1 MKIAIVIHRY
11 GTEINGGSELHCR
24 WIAERLVKFHQ
35 VEVLTTCA
43 QDYITWRNAF
53 PEGIQV
59 LNGVSVHRFKVD
71 KERNTYEFA
80 WQSKKVFRHPATNS
94 LKAELKWLNAEG
106 PYSPKL
112 IQYIETNKQNYDIF
126 IFYCY
131 RYYLSYHGILA
142 VPEKSILVP
151 TAEHDQT
158 IYLKLS
164 KNLLN
169 QPKAII
175 YLSLEEKQLI
185 EKVTGNDAIPNAVLG
200 IGIDIP
206 QTLQPDDFRKKY
218 RIDGDYIIYVGRID
232 PNKGNDQL
240 FHYFVHYL
248 RSHPDKSLKLV
259 LLGKN
264 VMKIPKD
271 KHIVHL
277 GFVSDQDK
285 LNAIAAAKLFV
296 MPSNYESLC
305 MALLEAWSVGKAV
318 LVNGNC
324 EVLKG
329 HCQRSN
335 GGLYY
340 QSYTEFES
348 TLDYLLSHDTE
359 RNQLGIQGK
368 KYIKQNF
375 NWQNVEQNYLHFINK
390 IEQVHRI
397 V

>member
-1 MKIAIVIHRY
+1 MRIAIVIHRY
-11 GTEINGGSELHCR
+11 GTELNGGSELHCR
-24 WIAERLVKFHQ
+24 WIAERLAKHHQ

-43 QDYITWRNAF
+43 QDYISWRNEF
-53 PEGIQV
+53 SEGKQEI
-59 LNGVSVHRFKVD
+59 NGVMVHRFKVE
-71 KERNTYEFA
+71 KERNIYDFA
-80 WQSKKVFRHPATNS
+80 WQSKKVFRNPASNS
-94 LKAELKWLNAEG
+94 LKSELKWLSSEG

-112 IQYIETNKQNYDIF
+112 IEYIVSNKPHYDIF

-131 RYYLSYHGILA
+131 RYYLSYHGIFA
-142 VPEKSILVP
+142 VPEKSILIP

-158 IYLKLS
+158 IYLNIAKTI
-164 KNLLN
+164 LN
-169 QPKAII
+169 KPKGII
-175 YLSLEEKQLI
+175 YLSPEEKQLI
-185 EKVTGNDAIPNAVLG
+185 EKVTSNHSIQNAVLG
-200 IGIDIP
+200 VGIDIP

-218 RIDGDYIIYVGRID
+218 QLDSEFIIYIGRID
-232 PNKGNDQL
+232 PNKGSDRL
-240 FHYFVHYL
+240 FNYFLHYL

-285 LNAIAAAKLFV
+285 LNALAAAKLFI
-296 MPSNYESLC
+296 MSSNYESLC

-340 QSYTEFES
+340 QSYAEFTA
-348 TLDYLLSHDTE
+348 TLDYLLTHDTD
-359 RNQLGIQGK
+359 RTQLGIQGK
-368 KYIKQNF
+368 EYIKQNF
-375 NWQNVEQNYLHFINK
+375 NWQNVEQAYLDFIRK
-390 IEQVHRI
+390 LVK
-397 V
+397 